1 MMKFEMFVVIA
12 DIKLKEGAEDEFKAW
27 FSKANETISQFSGFV
42 SRRLLKAPD
51 GHHRIIVEFEHK
63 EDFVKLHESQE
74 HAKLHDTAIT
84 YMESPPMPKV
94 YDVLVS

>member
-1 MMKFEMFVVIA
+1 MKFEMFVVIA
-12 DIKLKEGAEDEFKAW
+12 DIKLKEGVEDEFKAW

-51 GHHRIIVEFEHK
+51 GHHRIIVEFERK

-74 HAKLHDTAIT
+74 HAKLHDTAVT

-94 YDVLVS
+94 YDVLAS

>member
-12 DIKLKEGAEDEFKAW
+12 DIKLKAGVEDEFKAW

-51 GHHRIIVEFEHK
+51 GHHRIIVEFERK

-74 HAKLHDTAIT
+74 HAKLHDTAVT

-94 YDVLVS
+94 YDVLAS